1 MNILLSILFAFSL
14 TGGDNESRMKI
25 HWWRRESI
33 VPHPQRPL
41 TIVGMTTYTAPAITP
56 APAITEEDEG
66 EGEQEVANV
75 TDLDA
80 AEIDSEIDRY
90 LTELRNMDNED
101 EPGLTVQRPAPPQRE
116 ASRQNIH
123 VPVIPPPGR
132 TFWDRVVSWCS
143 YDRRGRR

>member
-1 MNILLSILFAFSL
+1 MRYIFLSLFFSFSL
-14 TGGDNESRMKI
+14 SGGENESRAKI

-33 VPHPQRPL
+33 MPYPPRPL

-66 EGEQEVANV
+66 EEVANV

-80 AEIDSEIDRY
+80 VEIDSEIDRY
-90 LTELRNMDNED
+90 LTELRNQDNED
-101 EPGLTVQRPAPPQRE
+101 EPGLTVRRPAPPQRE
-116 ASRQNIH
+116 ASRRDVHI
-123 VPVIPPPGR
+123 PVIPPPGR
-132 TFWDRVVSWCS
+132 TFWDRVASWCS